1 MKRGIRATKREIEA
15 QNTIGGDTTQLKS
28 KLRQQEKNYRD
39 FSKDVGIRAKENRLV
54 VVSGTSDFAK
64 SKIYNKVKTKEIA
77 SRESQYKAYL
87 ANLAS
92 GDITLRRKQKE
103 VLDKVS
109 KVGDWNY
116 FRNKEVNIND
126 LSALTAATGDE

>member
-1 MKRGIRATKREIEA
+1 M
-15 QNTIGGDTTQLKS
+15 
-28 KLRQQEKNYRD
+28 
-39 FSKDVGIRAKENRLV
+39 
-54 VVSGTSDFAK
+54 VSGTSDFAK